1 MNQFNIRRIYAV
13 ALRVVRQLKRDR
25 RTIGLITFLP
35 IFLMV
40 LFGYALS
47 GEMSGINLGL
57 VESGGHISQMSYLEG
72 VKDFN
77 LIHLGSESDA
87 EKQILD
93 GKLKGAVIDLPGEI
107 RVLLDASTPQI
118 ANAIM
123 AYVNAGMG
131 GDEQHKSGVRVG
143 SAVQDD
149 LTKTTSIRPRIIQRY
164 IYGYDLHTMD
174 SGGPAIL
181 GLVVFFFTF
190 ILAAISFLRERTQG
204 TLEKFMVS
212 PMNNLEM
219 VTGYLVGFSLFAF
232 VQSVTTLLVVV
243 FLFGVPMQGNPLIAL
258 MTILLVGIV
267 ATVLGAF
274 FSSFAK
280 TEFQVVQFIPM
291 VILPQVV
298 LTGVWWPLESVP
310 DFIRPISYLMPLTYS
325 NDALRMVMLKDASI
339 FDILYPDLVA
349 LGLFFLL
356 VFAATVTWSN
366 ARWIEVRRWDTE
378 I

>member
-57 VESGGHISQMSYLEG
+57 VESGGHNSQMSYLEG

-143 SAVQDD
+143 SAVDD
-149 LTKTTSIRPRIIQRY
+149 GLAKKTTKGPRIAQRY
-164 IYGYDLHTMD
+164 IYGYDLQTMD
-174 SGGPAIL
+174 SVGPAVV

-219 VTGYLVGFSLFAF
+219 VSGYLVGFSLFAF
-232 VQSVTTLLVVV
+232 VQSATTLLVVV
-243 FLFGVPMQGNPLIAL
+243 FLFGVPMQGNPLIAFL
-258 MTILLVGIV
+258 TILLIGVV

-274 FSSFAK
+274 FSNFAK
-280 TEFQVVQFIPM
+280 TEFQVVQFIPL

-298 LTGVWWPLESVP
+298 LTGVWWPLESIP
-310 DFIRPISYLMPLTYS
+310 EFIRPISYLLPLTYS
-325 NDALRMVMLKDASI
+325 NDALRMLMLKGASI
-339 FDILYPDLVA
+339 VDILYPDLVA

-356 VFAATVTWSN
+356 VFAATINMIKRKV
-366 ARWIEVRRWDTE
+366 D
-378 I
+378 